1 MDKDITIVDVKSA
14 AKRLGDMLDANS
26 PDEEIFDL
34 LDGTIIYAYNA
45 REKSGI
51 LLSMAL
57 SCMKYLWEDW
67 PLTSKGLYNYNFYR
81 YASTRT
87 SYARVTIDNMIRAGR
102 TWLQGLP
109 ENVPSEVL
117 LYDSNGEPTG
127 EAVVP
132 DPFDLSVSKLLVTS
146 GAARDGRLWSNK
158 VALGQLFN
166 PNVGVHTVNHTIQ
179 RPKVPKKDE
188 GKEEQ
193 IIPYTLN
200 DSIRLYIEGPF
211 VMVSKN
217 GFEADWAFEMNTEGF
232 ENNPIVKEAVKYLI
246 AALQIR
252 E

>member
-1 MDKDITIVDVKSA
+1 MDKDITIVDVKDA
-14 AKRLGDMLDANS
+14 AAQLEAMAKVKK

-57 SCMKYLWEDW
+57 SCMKDVWDDW
-67 PLTSKGLYNYNFYR
+67 PLTSKGLFEHNFYK
-81 YASTRT
+81 YTSSRT
-87 SYARVTIDNMIRAGR
+87 SYTRVTIDNMIRAGR

-109 ENVPSEVL
+109 ENVPQEVL
-117 LYDSNGEPTG
+117 LYDNDGKPTG
-127 EAVVP
+127 EVVIP

-146 GAARDGRLWSNK
+146 GAARDGRLWANE

-166 PNVGVHTVNHTIQ
+166 PNVGVHTVSRTIQ
-179 RPKVPKKDE
+179 QPKKPK
-188 GKEEQ
+188 GEEEEEE
-193 IIPYTLN
+193 IVPYTLN
-200 DSIRLYIEGPF
+200 ESLRLYVEGPF

-217 GFEADWAFEMNTEGF
+217 GYESDWVMEINTEGF
-232 ENNPIVKEAVKYLI
+232 ENNPIVKEAVKYLV